1 MLPLSSPFARQLLP
15 VVAGA
20 CVLIFS
26 SCASDQPAG
35 RSTALAKISPP
46 LAGQEVYFD
55 GSIVADLKLGAGGR
69 PTEGT
74 PGSGMGGGGG
84 SGGGGCGRG
93 RRPIQGD
100 GKSSPAARGA
110 GGLF

>member
-55 GSIVADLKLGAGGR
+55 GSIVADLKLGAGVR
-69 PTEGT
+69 PPEGT

-84 SGGGGCGRG
+84 PGGGGFRPGPWGG
-93 RRPIQGD
+93 RRFFSGW
-100 GKSSPAARGA
+100 
-110 GGLF
+110 